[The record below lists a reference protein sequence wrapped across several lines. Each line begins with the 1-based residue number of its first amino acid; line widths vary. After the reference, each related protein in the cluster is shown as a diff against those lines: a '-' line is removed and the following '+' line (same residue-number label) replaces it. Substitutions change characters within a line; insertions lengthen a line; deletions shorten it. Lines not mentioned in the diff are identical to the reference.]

1 VRLQPECTDLDKLLA
16 ERGDQLVRAAIALA
30 GNRADGEDL
39 LQAAL
44 ERLLRSRHRVES
56 DLEGYLRR
64 ILYNLA
70 ADGWRRREVGVR
82 RLRLIRPDTA
92 DVQGTDIADAA
103 DPMAAVDL
111 HDALARLL
119 AQLPPRQRTV
129 IVLRYWL
136 QLSEA
141 ETAAALGCS
150 QGASSRPHRAA
161 WPGFGTWPLPG
172 TNQAPVSAGWP
183 VSRWRDNHER

>member
-1 VRLQPECTDLDKLLA
+1 VRPQPDRTDLDKLLA
-16 ERGDQLVRAAIALA
+16 ERGDQLIRAAIALA

-70 ADGWRRREVGVR
+70 ADGWRRREVSIR
-82 RLRLIRPDTA
+82 RLRLIRRPDTESP
-92 DVQGTDIADAA
+92 DAA

-129 IVLRYWL
+129 IVLRYWAG
-136 QLSEA
+136 LSEA

-150 QGASSRPHRAA
+150 QGAVKSAASRGMARLRDLTATWDESGTGQRPLAA
-161 WPGFGTWPLPG
+161 QPLEGP
-172 TNQAPVSAGWP
+172 S
-183 VSRWRDNHER
+183 

>member
-70 ADGWRRREVGVR
+70 ADGWRRREVSIR
-82 RLRLIRPDTA
+82 RLRLVRRPDTA
-92 DVQGTDIADAA
+92 DVQGTDSPDAA

-141 ETAAALGCS
+141 ETAAALDCS
-150 QGASSRPHRAA
+150 QGSVKSAASRGMARLRDLAA
-161 WPGFGTWPLPG
+161 TWHESGTGQRRLAG
-172 TNQAPVSAGWP
+172 QPVEGQS
-183 VSRWRDNHER
+183 